1 MSIFKKAENQQG
13 FLKLGLM
20 GFPGS
25 GKTYTSVSIA
35 IGLVQ
40 MLQDK
45 RPVFALDTEKGLDYV
60 VERFNTAGIELQIA
74 RTRAFVDLLA
84 AVDEAEKNGSLLII
98 DSISHFWEEVQES
111 YKKAHQRQRLTF
123 SDWGPIKAT
132 WKRYTEKFLNSRVH
146 IIMCGRAADTFD
158 YFENPDDGK
167 MELHKTGTKMQAEKN
182 LGYEPGL
189 AVEMERTTIGEFKK
203 GERQSV
209 NRAYVLKD
217 RFDVLDGKMFD
228 NPTFETFLPHIQK
241 LNLGVHEGLSGT
253 NSTELFDKNSDRNWL
268 EQKKQV
274 EILKEEV
281 EGLLTSYFPGRST
294 EEIKIKTDIL
304 QEAYGTRSWKALD
317 DMTVEQMK
325 KGLEVIRTKSEAM
338 KTKPATESANNG
350 ATKEKAKA
358 GKWA

>member
-1 MSIFKKAENQQG
+1 MGLFKKAENQQG
-13 FLKLGLM
+13 FLKMGLM

-25 GKTYTSVSIA
+25 GKTYTATGVA

-40 MLQDK
+40 MLKDK

-60 VERFNTAGIELQIA
+60 VERFNAAGIELQIA
-74 RTRAFVDLLA
+74 RTRAFVDLLD
-84 AVDEAEKNGSLLII
+84 AVDEAEKNGALLMI
-98 DSISHFWEEVQES
+98 DSITHFWEEVQES
-111 YKKAHQRQRLTF
+111 YKKANQRQRLTF

-189 AVEMERTTIGEFKK
+189 AVEMERTTLGEFKK
-203 GERQSV
+203 GERSAV
-209 NRAYVLKD
+209 NRAFILKD
-217 RFDVLDGKMFD
+217 RFDILDGKVFD

-241 LNLGVHEGLSGT
+241 LNLGIHEGLSGT
-253 NSTELFDKNSDRNWL
+253 NSTELFDKDSDKNWL
-268 EQKKQV
+268 EKKKQV
-274 EILKEEV
+274 EIFKEEI
-281 EGLLTSYFPGRST
+281 EGVLTSYFPGRT
-294 EEIKIKTDIL
+294 AEEVKIKTDLL

-317 DMTVEQMK
+317 DVAPDTLKAGIATIKQK
-325 KGLEVIRTKSEAM
+325 SLELIRTKSGM
-338 KTKPATESANNG
+338 VKNG
-350 ATKEKAKA
+350 K
-358 GKWA
+358 GD